1 MWPSTPHSE
10 LLNQQTIQ
18 KSTQS
23 VPPAEAVMSKRV
35 NSMSNVRNFSSRSL
49 GSYPRVGET
58 IPRRGSSYFG
68 FGDAPAPGVPVRAVT
83 VDKNL
88 LTPLQ
93 LDLDPSLHAV
103 RLQETEQIKT
113 LNNQFAS
120 FIDKVRH
127 LEQQNKMLET
137 KWRLLQGET
146 RADSRLEPMMKA
158 YINTLQAQLDTL
170 KRNKERLD
178 TELHSVHLLVDDSKQ
193 RYEEEINKR
202 NDAENAFVLMKK
214 DVDVGYLGKTEL
226 EDKVAGILEDVN
238 FLKAFYEEELRD
250 LREELKDTSVVV
262 QMDNSRQLN
271 IQQIVAEVKSQ
282 YEEIS
287 AHSRQEAEAWYKNKY
302 ELVLSQAEQHNLE
315 LKSSKSEISE
325 LNRQI
330 SRLQTEVFSAKA
342 QRDKVDSQILETEC
356 RGEEAV
362 RDAQQRIR
370 ELEEALQKAKQDMA
384 KQLREYQELMN
395 IKLALDIEIAT
406 YRKLLEEEENRIG
419 QEPVVRVQT
428 LPRKNHAVPQK
439 PKSHPKVLIKVIETK
454 DNSLYSAQD

>member
-1 MWPSTPHSE
+1 
-10 LLNQQTIQ
+10 
-18 KSTQS
+18 
-23 VPPAEAVMSKRV
+23 MSKRV
-35 NSMSNVRNFSSRSL
+35 NGMSAVRSFSSHSL
-49 GSYPRVGET
+49 GSYPRIGET

-68 FGDAPAPGVPVRAVT
+68 FGDAPIPGLPVKAVT
-83 VDKNL
+83 VDRNL

-103 RLQETEQIKT
+103 RLQEKEQIKT

-137 KWRLLQGET
+137 EWKLLQGET
-146 RADSRLEPMMKA
+146 HSDSRLEPMMKV
-158 YINTLQAQLDTL
+158 YISTLQSQLGGL
-170 KRNKERLD
+170 KRDKERLD
-178 TELHSVHLLVDDSKQ
+178 TELRSVHLLVEDNKQ
-193 RYEEEINKR
+193 RYEDEINKR
-202 NDAENAFVLMKK
+202 NEAENAFVLVKK
-214 DVDVGYLGKTEL
+214 DVDVAYLTKTGL
-226 EDKVAGILEDVN
+226 EDKVSGILEDLN
-238 FLKAFYEEELRD
+238 FSKAVYEQELQELKED
-250 LREELKDTSVVV
+250 LKDTSVVV

-271 IQQIVAEVKSQ
+271 MQQIVAEVKSQ

-287 AHSRQEAEAWYKNKY
+287 SCSRQEVEDWYKNKY
-302 ELVLSQAEQHNLE
+302 ELVLSQAEQRNSE

-330 SRLQTEVFSAKA
+330 SRLQVEITSAKA
-342 QRDKVDSQILETEC
+342 QRDSVDSQILEAE
-356 RGEEAV
+356 RAGEEAV
-362 RDAQQRIR
+362 RNAKQQIR

-406 YRKLLEEEENRIG
+406 YRKLLEGEEDRIG

-428 LPRKNHAVPQK
+428 VPRNSHAVPQK
-439 PKSHPKVLIKVIETK
+439 PKSHPKVLIKMIETQ
-454 DNSLYSAQD
+454 DNTFFSAQD